1 MNHTRIYVFLGTPA
15 ALVDMMGS
23 METIQLFNKG
33 EYMVIFVDM
42 MTYNPKEALKYLWKV
57 DQITQYK
64 SCQDVDSNFV
74 RRAQGL
80 LVVVSTPPQQNY
92 EKFSKKVREYNAKL
106 PFNFTTPSIF
116 VGLDFQKY
124 ISIYAAYLYDSVKLY
139 AWALDKLLR
148 LEERP
153 LTDDVIREIASNGT
167 SIIETI
173 IKNRTYESVTG
184 STIKI
189 DKYGDSEGNF
199 SVLAL
204 KPEHPNFANRDNFT
218 CTMHMIPVAN
228 FHQRGGE
235 NDLPVSE
242 FGIYLKYPSETT
254 SVLFIKAPKTH
265 FSFFSFFFTG
275 IQISQFKT
283 Y

>member
-1 MNHTRIYVFLGTPA
+1 MNHTRIYVFLGTSA

-189 DKYGDSEGNF
+189 DKFGDSEGNF

-204 KPEHPNFANRDNFT
+204 KPESANFANGDNFT

-242 FGIYLKYPSETT
+242 FRIYFKCPSETT
-254 SVLFIKAPKTH
+254 SSIN
-265 FSFFSFFFTG
+265 SS
-275 IQISQFKT
+275 
-283 Y
+283 